1 MAERIPGLKEQT
13 FWSDDRVA
21 TLRSMWENGVPAST
35 IAKKLGG
42 AVTKNAVIGK
52 AHRLKLERR
61 DDPIKKGSS
70 W

>member
-1 MAERIPGLKEQT
+1 MGERIPGLKEPSN
-13 FWSDDRVA
+13 WNPERERV
-21 TLRSMWENGVPAST
+21 LRERWADGVPASK
-35 IAKKLGG
+35 IAKELDM
-42 AVTKNAVIGK
+42 TKNAVIGK